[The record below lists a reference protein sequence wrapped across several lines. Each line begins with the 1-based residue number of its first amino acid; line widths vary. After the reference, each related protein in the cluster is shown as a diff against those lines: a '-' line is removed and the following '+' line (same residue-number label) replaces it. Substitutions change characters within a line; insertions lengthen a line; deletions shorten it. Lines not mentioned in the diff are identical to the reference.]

1 MGWQGDGHLVLT
13 GRALISQVDME
24 MERRAL
30 EEGGYDSDLD
40 REEAVMQ
47 EMEPRGPPP
56 PPPDAN
62 LVGRD
67 GRPGGT
73 IRGGELGRRRMA

>member
-1 MGWQGDGHLVLT
+1 
-13 GRALISQVDME
+13 ME

-67 GRPGGT
+67 GRIWGGA
-73 IRGGELGRRRMA
+73 IRGGELGRRRKA